1 MKTTMT
7 SRDRL
12 LAAMDLQETDHIPLY
27 CLWSHGRDPFNR
39 KNHLR
44 RIEATLDLGIDDTL
58 WIHGP
63 WRVHADVREETWT
76 EPAPGHEYTLMHRRY
91 ETPAGDLEWVVR
103 SSEYLTSPEQIGVLG
118 DLNMSHGM
126 RSLVRGPED
135 LPALRY
141 LLSDPD
147 GEQLA
152 QFHQQARRCREFADE
167 KQVLLEGAYVAHGD
181 VLSWV
186 VQPQDLIYAQHD
198 DPGFVEEL
206 LELVWEWHARQV
218 ELLLGAGVDT
228 ILHRGW
234 YDFPDFWGV
243 RGYRRFLKPYLQRET
258 RIVHDAGARFSYIMT
273 KGIMPLLEDFL
284 DIGMDLLWG
293 VDPAQGEA
301 DLQGVADALGGRLCV
316 LGGMNGNLTMTEGTP
331 DEIRRAVEEA
341 IRILGPGGGFVLSP
355 VDKIEEWTPWE
366 NVELLLSRWRELA

>member
-1 MKTTMT
+1 M
-7 SRDRL
+7 
-12 LAAMDLQETDHIPLY
+12 E
-27 CLWSHGRDPFNR
+27 HGRDPFNR

-118 DLNMSHGM
+118 DQNMSHGM

-135 LPALRY
+135 LRALRY

-243 RGYRRFLKPYLQRET
+243 RGYRRFL
-258 RIVHDAGARFSYIMT
+258 
-273 KGIMPLLEDFL
+273 
-284 DIGMDLLWG
+284 
-293 VDPAQGEA
+293 
-301 DLQGVADALGGRLCV
+301 
-316 LGGMNGNLTMTEGTP
+316 
-331 DEIRRAVEEA
+331 
-341 IRILGPGGGFVLSP
+341 
-355 VDKIEEWTPWE
+355 
-366 NVELLLSRWRELA
+366 